1 MQDYRMR
8 NCFWKISLMCSDYKM
23 DLNNTSEHPTIND
36 DVGEEDAFI
45 NIVNSI
51 IQLTSA
57 INVDFPGETEL
68 PSSDS
73 DDEEEDDFWF
83 LESTRSEN
91 RPLKKEFVFLEE
103 HSLVKKIIYE
113 ENEEVE
119 VLVEEK
125 NKKREMTVENKQ
137 LKELI
142 QVDKRRKTDDRFA
155 YESQSNDDNEETTKC
170 FGGFVEFFR
179 RFKSIICSCLKSKK

>member
-36 DVGEEDAFI
+36 DV
-45 NIVNSI
+45 
-51 IQLTSA
+51 
-57 INVDFPGETEL
+57 EL

>member
-1 MQDYRMR
+1 MIS
-8 NCFWKISLMCSDYKM
+8 NCQM
-23 DLNNTSEHPTIND
+23 DLNDTSEHPTCDD

-45 NIVNSI
+45 TIVNSI
-51 IQLTSA
+51 IQLTSD
-57 INVDFPGETEL
+57 INSDFPGETEL
-68 PSSDS
+68 SSSDS

-119 VLVEEK
+119 VLVEGKKK
-125 NKKREMTVENKQ
+125 NKEMTERNEQMKK
-137 LKELI
+137 LSLLG
-142 QVDKRRKTDDRFA
+142 KRRNTYDRFA
-155 YESQSNDDNEETTKC
+155 YKRESDDDDEETTKC
-170 FGGFVEFFR
+170 FDAFVDFFR
-179 RFKSIICSCLKSKK
+179 RFPSIICSCFKKKSKMAECTSSLHSI